1 MASNLLSVVRRQFS
15 TSLRRRAAAAADSSA
30 TAPDSHGST
39 KTWKMLSFFV
49 AIPGVLFCMV
59 NAYQGEMEHKAHAHR
74 AEFLAYPHLRIR
86 NKPFFWGDGNHSL
99 FHNTSAN
106 ALPDGYEAEQ

>member
-1 MASNLLSVVRRQFS
+1 MASNLLGIVRRQFS
-15 TSLRRRAAAAADSSA
+15 TTLLRRAETTYSSSA
-30 TAPDSHGST
+30 TAPDSHSST

-59 NAYQGEMEHKAHAHR
+59 NAYQGEMEHKAHGHR
-74 AEFLAYPHLRIR
+74 EEFVAYPHLRIR

-99 FHNTSAN
+99 FHNTATN
-106 ALPDGYEAEQ
+106 ALPEGYEDEE